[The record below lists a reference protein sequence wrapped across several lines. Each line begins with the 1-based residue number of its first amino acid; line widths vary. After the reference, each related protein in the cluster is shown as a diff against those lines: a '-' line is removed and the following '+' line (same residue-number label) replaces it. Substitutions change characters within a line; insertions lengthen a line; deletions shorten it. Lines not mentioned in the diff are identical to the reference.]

1 MPLIV
6 ETALNSHRAASHHD
20 DVKKWILLVKR
31 ANHKNHSIIKKANP
45 TKGKRNICFLLFK
58 RRRIRTCAP
67 TNHDRHGFDLKPFD
81 FIQRLHSPIPGFLSL
96 SQFDSPFIISLF
108 YVHRF
113 FIPPRTLFS
122 DCIYA
127 LQHSCLKRQWT
138 GWLQLEF
145 IIWNGFFTRFEKMYK
160 KEKINW
166 IDYRKR

>member
-1 MPLIV
+1 MKAIVFYYYYYLIFCSSSFFLFV
-6 ETALNSHRAASHHD
+6 FITRARLLEYKD
-20 DVKKWILLVKR
+20 DAAEAKNKDMR
-31 ANHKNHSIIKKANP
+31 ANKSRQTRSWPKALWFHPATTLPNS
-45 TKGKRNICFLLFK
+45 
-58 RRRIRTCAP
+58 
-67 TNHDRHGFDLKPFD
+67 
-81 FIQRLHSPIPGFLSL
+81 RLPISAVRFA
-96 SQFDSPFIISLF
+96 IVISLF

>member
-67 TNHDRHGFDLKPFD
+67 TNHDRQGLDLKPFD

-96 SQFDSPFIISLF
+96 QFDSPSSFPSFIFIDSLYRPAHYSVRIRSTTF
-108 YVHRF
+108 MSKTPMDGLVATWVYHLER
-113 FIPPRTLFS
+113 ILYKIWKN
-122 DCIYA
+122 CI
-127 LQHSCLKRQWT
+127 R
-138 GWLQLEF
+138 
-145 IIWNGFFTRFEKMYK
+145 K
-160 KEKINW
+160 KK
-166 IDYRKR
+166 